1 MKTKYLLANLIL
13 FLLIYPLAASA
24 QNPTYS
30 LTARNL
36 HLIAPDS
43 LTFDLYLKHTN
54 FPTTFSFAGGQMF
67 LDFNCNFGNGGVLSF
82 RLIES
87 GMDSCCRPSLTTV
100 NQCMIRTTSNL
111 ATCGPG
117 GCEISHTGLGTLF
130 GKFSLRTSTSFL
142 PLDSFRLQWRS
153 FLPNPFTKIF
163 AYVGNVNTD
172 ISTPN
177 THFIDLI
184 SGINEPTSASVL
196 DFNLYQ
202 NYPNPFNPSTR
213 IDYDL
218 SKKDFVS
225 LKIFDING
233 REVATLVDELVE
245 SGRHSAVWNAE
256 GAASGIYFARIM
268 SGSFSEAKRMLL
280 IR

>member
-1 MKTKYLLANLIL
+1 MKTKYLMANLIL
-13 FLLIYPLAASA
+13 FLLIYPLAANS

-30 LTARNL
+30 ITARNL

-43 LTFDLYLKHTN
+43 ITFDLYLKHTN
-54 FPTTFSFAGGQMF
+54 FPIIFSFAGSQMI
-67 LDFNCNFGNGGVLSF
+67 LDFNCRFANGGVVTF
-82 RLIES
+82 RLLES
-87 GMDSCCRPSLTTV
+87 GMDSCCAPAQTVLSGCILRTASLPV
-100 NQCMIRTTSNL
+100 SCPIGS
-111 ATCGPG
+111 
-117 GCEISHTGLGTLF
+117 CEISHTGLGTLF

-142 PLDSFRLQWRS
+142 PLDSLGLQWRS
-153 FLPNPFTKIF
+153 ALPNPFTKVF
-163 AYVGNVNTD
+163 AYIGTVIID

-184 SGINEPTSASVL
+184 SGINEPASASVL

-213 IDYDL
+213 IDFDL
-218 SKKDFVS
+218 NKKDFVS

-233 REVATLVDELVE
+233 REIATLVDELKE
-245 SGRHSAVWNAE
+245 SGRHSAVWNA
-256 GAASGIYFARIM
+256 GGVASGIYFVRIM
-268 SGSFSEAKRMLL
+268 SGNFSESMRMLL